1 MLPKK
6 LILFLLTCASSMSVE
21 ALQPFEWT
29 SSNIQLLYG
38 GDFIFSEEGRT
49 TVTVEHAD
57 GWKYGTNFFFVDMF
71 HNNGF
76 EVYAEVYSY
85 LSLKKISGV
94 DVSVGPVK
102 DVSLAGGINI
112 SNRPAENNFQAYL
125 VGVSFDLAN
134 QYFDYLQ
141 LDVMAYK
148 DDSVHSW
155 GVQVTPVWSLPFALG
170 PTKFKFRGFI
180 DIKDGKTN
188 APRNFTMLAQPQLLL
203 DVGDLAGWKSDTLYI
218 GTEYS
223 YWLNKFGVEG
233 ANESAWQGMLIGF
246 F

>member
-6 LILFLLTCASSMSVE
+6 LILCVLASFFSMPVM
-21 ALQPFEWT
+21 AWQPFEWS

-38 GDFIFSEEGRT
+38 GGFILGEEART
-49 TVTVEHAD
+49 TVTVEHVH
-57 GWKYGTNFFFVDMF
+57 GWKYGSNFFFVDMY
-71 HNNGF
+71 HNDGF

-85 LSLKKISGV
+85 LSLKKISGA
-94 DVSVGPVK
+94 DVSVGPIQ
-102 DVSLAGGINI
+102 DFSLAGGINI
-112 SNRPAENNFQAYL
+112 SNRPAGGNFQAYL
-125 VGVSFDLAN
+125 VGGSFDLAN

-148 DDSVHSW
+148 EDGVPSW
-155 GVQVTPVWSLPFALG
+155 GVQVTPVWSFPFAIG
-170 PTKFKFRGFI
+170 PTTFKFRGFI

-188 APRNFTMLAQPQLLL
+188 ALGNFTMLAQPQLLL
-203 DVGDLAGWKSDTLYI
+203 DIGDLAGWQSETLYI

-233 ANESAWQGMLIGF
+233 ANESAWQGVLIVF